1 MHKILIVGG
10 WGRHFKLKSLTATAL
25 KLLDM
30 LSISQISIDSG
41 RGGNIWAGGGEAK
54 NLEYS
59 NTIEKASF
67 ESGKYSSFLEDW
79 IYNKDYTEGV
89 RILTYFVILNCCE
102 ASSEML
108 ALTISSAKFY

>member
-1 MHKILIVGG
+1 MMSSEFGLRSGKSMHKILIVGG

-25 KLLDM
+25 KLFDM

-41 RGGNIWAGGGEAK
+41 RGGNIWGRGGGGEAK

-67 ESGKYSSFLEDW
+67 ESGKYSSFLE
-79 IYNKDYTEGV
+79 N
-89 RILTYFVILNCCE
+89 
-102 ASSEML
+102 
-108 ALTISSAKFY
+108 

>member
-1 MHKILIVGG
+1 MMSSEFGLRSGKSMHKILIVGG

-25 KLLDM
+25 KLFDM

-41 RGGNIWAGGGEAK
+41 RGGNIWGRGGGGGEAK

-67 ESGKYSSFLEDW
+67 ESGKYSSFLE
-79 IYNKDYTEGV
+79 N
-89 RILTYFVILNCCE
+89 
-102 ASSEML
+102 
-108 ALTISSAKFY
+108 